1 MPCHI
6 IFISLTLEML
16 IGLQSS
22 NNPDEFSLSFQ
33 YKSSSQKKNIKLIG
47 DRKKERNAFHVVSKI
62 VIRDSLRVSMLR
74 CNIERIITQIRHL
87 L

>member
-16 IGLQSS
+16 RITVVEQPGRIFTV
-22 NNPDEFSLSFQ
+22 FSIQVFIT
-33 YKSSSQKKNIKLIG
+33 KEEHHLIG
-47 DRKKERNAFHVVSKI
+47 DRKKKRNAFHVVSKI